1 MNHFI
6 TINGKIL
13 DVSRP
18 IVMGIINITPD
29 SFFTN
34 SWKNFVEATEK
45 AIREGASIIDIGGY
59 STRPMADFVN
69 SEEEELRVCKALES
83 IRKHFPDIPIS
94 IDTFRASVA
103 KKVVEEFGVGIINDV
118 SGGDLDSDM
127 FATVAQLN
135 VPYILTHSKGNP
147 QTMQSLT
154 DYKSVTYDVLDF
166 FINKLHQLRQM
177 GVKDIII
184 DPGFGFAKT
193 IPQNYELLNNLRIF
207 QTLNCPILGGIS
219 RKTMIFRP
227 LGITPDLA
235 LNGTTVL
242 NTLLLREGASILR
255 VHDVKEAMEAIKLF
269 DCFQGNFIAENQN

>member
-45 AIREGASIIDIGGY
+45 AICEGASIIDIGGY

-207 QTLNCPILGGIS
+207 ETLNCPILGGIS

>member
-34 SWKNFVEATEK
+34 SSKNFVEATEK
-45 AIREGASIIDIGGY
+45 AICEGASIIDIGGY

-94 IDTFRASVA
+94 IDTFRANVA

-207 QTLNCPILGGIS
+207 ETLNCPILGGIS

>member
-34 SWKNFVEATEK
+34 SSKNFVEATEK
-45 AIREGASIIDIGGY
+45 AICEGASIIDIGGY
-59 STRPMADFVN
+59 STRPMADFVS

-207 QTLNCPILGGIS
+207 ETLNCPILGGIS

>member
-1 MNHFI
+1 M
-6 TINGKIL
+6 
-13 DVSRP
+13 
-18 IVMGIINITPD
+18 
-29 SFFTN
+29 
-34 SWKNFVEATEK
+34 
-45 AIREGASIIDIGGY
+45 
-59 STRPMADFVN
+59 
-69 SEEEELRVCKALES
+69 
-83 IRKHFPDIPIS
+83 
-94 IDTFRASVA
+94 
-103 KKVVEEFGVGIINDV
+103 EEFGVGIINDV

-207 QTLNCPILGGIS
+207 ETLNCPILGEYPKNDDFSSIRNYTRFGTQWNYRTKHIIITRRRIHITRS
-219 RKTMIFRP
+219 RCKRSD
-227 LGITPDLA
+227 G
-235 LNGTTVL
+235 
-242 NTLLLREGASILR
+242 S
-255 VHDVKEAMEAIKLF
+255 H
-269 DCFQGNFIAENQN
+269 

>member
-34 SWKNFVEATEK
+34 SSKNFVEATEK
-45 AIREGASIIDIGGY
+45 AICEGASIIDIGGY

-207 QTLNCPILGGIS
+207 ETLNCPILGGIS

-255 VHDVKEAMEAIKLF
+255 VHDVKEAMEA
-269 DCFQGNFIAENQN
+269 

>member
-18 IVMGIINITPD
+18 IVMGIINITPN

-34 SWKNFVEATEK
+34 SSKNFVEATEK
-45 AIREGASIIDIGGY
+45 AICEGASIIDIGGY

-184 DPGFGFAKT
+184 NPGFGFAKT

-207 QTLNCPILGGIS
+207 ETLNCPILGGIS

>member
-34 SWKNFVEATEK
+34 SSKNFVEATEK
-45 AIREGASIIDIGGY
+45 AICEGASIIDIGGY

-207 QTLNCPILGGIS
+207 ETLNCPILGGIS

>member
-1 MNHFI
+1 
-6 TINGKIL
+6 
-13 DVSRP
+13 
-18 IVMGIINITPD
+18 
-29 SFFTN
+29 
-34 SWKNFVEATEK
+34 
-45 AIREGASIIDIGGY
+45 
-59 STRPMADFVN
+59 
-69 SEEEELRVCKALES
+69 
-83 IRKHFPDIPIS
+83 
-94 IDTFRASVA
+94 
-103 KKVVEEFGVGIINDV
+103 VEEFGVGIINDV

-207 QTLNCPILGGIS
+207 ETLNCPILGGIS

>member
-29 SFFTN
+29 SFTN

-207 QTLNCPILGGIS
+207 ETLNCPILGGIS

>member
-34 SWKNFVEATEK
+34 SSKNFVEATEK
-45 AIREGASIIDIGGY
+45 AICEGASIIDIGGY

-184 DPGFGFAKT
+184 DLGFGFAKT

-207 QTLNCPILGGIS
+207 ETLNCPILGGIS

>member
-34 SWKNFVEATEK
+34 SSKNFVEATEK
-45 AIREGASIIDIGGY
+45 AICEGASIIDIGGY

-166 FINKLHQLRQM
+166 FTHKLHQLRQM

-207 QTLNCPILGGIS
+207 ETLNCPILGGIS